1 MFNWDENA
9 LAALLM
15 GAGTPR
21 GNPETP
27 GGLTQANL
35 LGAFELLRG
44 ASNLGGGNPTQ
55 AAVTPPDVQGG
66 AVNQDQ
72 GALAQGSQNWQE
84 GAALPTATNANN
96 TPTTPNQ
103 PTFVVP
109 QPTAPIRETGEIKGV
124 LHAIDKVTN
133 RSTAQRLKNE
143 FKWQWTSGTNNTKK
157 FKEEALTPGQG
168 IKIYGFVQED
178 SPVIQF
184 IHGLG
189 RFFDSEAPP
198 EVQGKPIAFLGD
210 RTRFGEPRPIIP
222 PAESTWNWKTVTVNE
237 DAAAWATHQSLDENE
252 GKLWASAG
260 GLAAEVSMPRLVYLP
275 SVVAKFV
282 ATKPRT
288 AWEVHQFLDEKVQQ
302 DESDIVA
309 EDVVD
314 LKSWLL
320 TVGQTAGAKGLALK
334 MDPVV
339 TTASVFEEWAFGH
352 VNSYLGEKGA
362 AVQQQEQP
370 TPTANQGN
378 AMLEGLVRMLFQQ
391 QANNNMANNNMANN
405 TSISN
410 EKNGEEKVK
419 PYSQYDEAK
428 LMGYCNEWDP
438 SQLPQIWKMFK
449 TTKETEDHRMN
460 LERAIKEWSQA
471 QGIEVDR
478 SIFFSKETVDDIVKH
493 THLPSY
499 SVSLVE
505 FSFSF
510 SSRILL
516 VACWAEAYEPWSSTR
531 YLSSCEFLFKIN

>member
-21 GNPETP
+21 GNAETP
-27 GGLTQANL
+27 GGLTQATL

-44 ASNLGGGNPTQ
+44 ASNFGGGNPTQ
-55 AAVTPPDVQGG
+55 AAVTPPEVQGG
-66 AVNQDQ
+66 TVNQDQ
-72 GALAQGSQNWQE
+72 GGLAQGSQNGQE
-84 GAALPTATNANN
+84 GAALLTATNANN
-96 TPTTPNQ
+96 TPATPNQ
-103 PTFVVP
+103 PTFAVP
-109 QPTAPIRETGEIKGV
+109 QPTAPIRETGETKGV
-124 LHAIDKVTN
+124 LHAIDKVSN
-133 RSTAQRLKNE
+133 RSTPQRLK
-143 FKWQWTSGTNNTKK
+143 GTNNTKK
-157 FKEEALTPGQG
+157 FKEEALTHGQG

-178 SPVIQF
+178 LSIIQF

-210 RTRFGEPRPIIP
+210 RTRFGVPRPIIP
-222 PAESTWNWKTVTVNE
+222 PAESTWNRKTVTVNE

-260 GLAAEVSMPRLVYLP
+260 GLAAEVSMPRLVYDLP

-288 AWEVHQFLDEKVQQ
+288 ACEVHQFLDEKVQQ
-302 DESDIVA
+302 DDSDIVA

-352 VNSYLGEKGA
+352 VNSYLGEKGSA
-362 AVQQQEQP
+362 GQQLNQP
-370 TPTANQGN
+370 APATNQGN
-378 AMLEGLVRMLFQQ
+378 AVLEGLVRMLFQQ
-391 QANNNMANNNMANN
+391 QASNNTANN
-405 TSISN
+405 TSNSN
-410 EKNGEEKVK
+410 EKNGKEKVK
-419 PYSQYDEAK
+419 PYSPYDEAK

-438 SQLPQIWKMFK
+438 AKLPQIWKMFK
-449 TTKETEDHRMN
+449 TTKETDDHWMN
-460 LERAIKEWSQA
+460 IERAIREWSQT
-471 QGIEVDR
+471 QGGEIDR
-478 SIFFSKETVDDIVKH
+478 SIFFSKETVDNIVKMRFNSVGLGA
-493 THLPSY
+493 TLTTCEKGISNLLCLPRTAGE
-499 SVSLVE
+499 VKALKLFERAVE
-505 FSFSF
+505 
-510 SSRILL
+510 
-516 VACWAEAYEPWSSTR
+516 ET
-531 YLSSCEFLFKIN
+531 